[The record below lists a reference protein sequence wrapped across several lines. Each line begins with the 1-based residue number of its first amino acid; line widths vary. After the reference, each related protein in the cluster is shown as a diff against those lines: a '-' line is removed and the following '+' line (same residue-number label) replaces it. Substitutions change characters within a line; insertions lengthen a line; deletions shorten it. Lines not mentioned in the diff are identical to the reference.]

1 MNAEI
6 AAVRNP
12 RRSQA
17 VYEGARQHDRARPQP
32 AQASG
37 VDRSVVLFDVI
48 DATRGANGGVRGR
61 QFGDRRDTR
70 TGAQAVARLAGEY
83 VSEYRRRTR
92 FARFLA
98 EAGLLCAPDRSVT
111 VTLDEVRE
119 LARAARRDRATVA
132 CASAVCMLPPNVLSC
147 GAPPRSRRGA
157 SAGNRRSLSP
167 TAPYR

>member
-17 VYEGARQHDRARPQP
+17 VHEAARQHDRARPQP

-37 VDRSVVLFDVI
+37 ADRSVVLFNVI

-61 QFGDRRDTR
+61 QLGDRRDTR
-70 TGAQAVARLAGEY
+70 EPARKRLPGLEGEC

-92 FARFLA
+92 LARFLA
-98 EAGLLCAPDRSVT
+98 EG
-111 VTLDEVRE
+111 
-119 LARAARRDRATVA
+119 RAALRAR
-132 CASAVCMLPPNVLSC
+132 P
-147 GAPPRSRRGA
+147 
-157 SAGNRRSLSP
+157 
-167 TAPYR
+167 